1 MKLGISTACFYPLPI
16 EQALDEIGKLGLR
29 TAEIFFNTES
39 ENRAPC
45 EGKRPGNLLDSSV
58 HLGE

>member
-29 TAEIFFNTES
+29 TAEIFSTRKVNTS
-39 ENRAPC
+39 NR
-45 EGKRPGNLLDSSV
+45 
-58 HLGE
+58 